1 MSQKG
6 KSVERGQAIT
16 FRVPSDTPDYLLK
29 QLSKLKEKE
38 KRNFSS
44 KVAEFVLKGVGEDL
58 AKDRETITI
67 PMPRQLTKSQR
78 SWLKHE
84 HSEALLGTIL
94 YQLLADPV
102 RATALLTSLNSS
114 TIDIEEALDLQEKL
128 PASFDRV
135 EPGEKGYEQETG
147 QDEDSSE
154 FNDDLDD
161 LESFDMEKA
170 MNDLQESR
178 SAQDEDEGDEEEDDL
193 LGGFLTKM
201 NK

>member
-6 KSVERGQAIT
+6 KGVERGQAIT

-29 QLSKLKEKE
+29 QLSRLKEKE

-44 KVAEFVLKGVGEDL
+44 KIAEFVLKGIGEDL

-114 TIDIEEALDLQEKL
+114 TIDIDEALDLQEKM
-128 PASFDRV
+128 PVSFEKEGNTGEGEQPEPDFDSDSTDAS
-135 EPGEKGYEQETG
+135 
-147 QDEDSSE
+147 
-154 FNDDLDD
+154 DDLDD
-161 LESFDMEKA
+161 LESFDIEKA
-170 MNDLQESR
+170 MNDLHESR
-178 SAQDEDEGDEEEDDL
+178 TEQDDEDNEAEEDL
-193 LGGFLTKM
+193 LGGFLSKM